1 MLGIVAIPGQSEP
14 RLVDGPEPAR
24 PHAGQVLCQTLELGV
39 CGTDREI
46 LHSRDPQVPAGE
58 QHLILGHECLARVVE
73 VGPGARAASQPPAV
87 GDLVVPVV
95 RRSKPDQT
103 RRVDMLAF
111 GQFTERGIY
120 HEHGFS
126 TSFWLDQPQHL
137 VPVPADL
144 ASVAV
149 LTEPIAVAEK
159 GINEAQRLQQAR
171 LGAAEWEA
179 QPPRVLVTGLG
190 PIGMAALLAC
200 RVRGWLTAVYGRD
213 AVDSPRAELV
223 RAFGGAYLHADE
235 ANFERA
241 DVERDGYDLLLE
253 CTGSDDVLLL
263 ASRAL
268 ASCGVAVWLGST
280 RTPRPAVHDVTR
292 LMRESLI
299 RNHLHIGCVN
309 AAPRDFQ
316 RAIVDL
322 AESQRRWPGLAARLI
337 TDRVSQRD
345 SLSHYIDRVKHGIKT
360 VVQYP

>member
-1 MLGIVAIPGQSEP
+1 MLGIAAIPGHSEP
-14 RLVDGPEPAR
+14 RLVKAPEPGR
-24 PHAGQVLCQTLELGV
+24 PQPGQVLCQTIELGV

-46 LHSRDPQVPAGE
+46 LHSQDPQVPAGE
-58 QHLILGHECLARVVE
+58 QHLILGHECLARVIE
-73 VGPGARAASQPPAV
+73 VGSASSDAPHATAV

-95 RRSKPDQT
+95 RRSKPKQQ

-126 TSFWLDQPQHL
+126 TPYWLDEPRHL
-137 VPVPADL
+137 VPVPVDL
-144 ASVAV
+144 GSVAI

-159 GINEAQRLQQAR
+159 GINEAVLLQQAR
-171 LGAAEWEA
+171 LGAAEW
-179 QPPRVLVTGLG
+179 QKWPPRVLVTGLG

-200 RVRGWLTAVYGRD
+200 RVRGWPTAVYGRD
-213 AVDSPRAELV
+213 AADSPRAELV
-223 RAFGGAYLHADE
+223 RAFSGTYLHADHE
-235 ANFERA
+235 TFEPA

-337 TDRVSQRD
+337 TDRVEQRD
-345 SLSHYIDRVKHGIKT
+345 SLSHYVDRVKHGIKT
-360 VVQYP
+360 VVHYA